1 MLTQDQLKTAL
12 LYNPMTGI
20 FVRKIKTSPR
30 INIGDVAGSTSD
42 GGYLLISVLGKQ
54 YRSHRLAWLYMTGK
68 FPDLHI
74 DHINH
79 SRKDNRW
86 ANLREASRFDNATN
100 RPLQSNNTSGVV
112 GVFKHRVTRRWC
124 AKIKVHGENIHLG
137 YYSDINSAIL
147 TRKVA
152 EFAYGFHANHGSKL

>member
-1 MLTQDQLKTAL
+1 
-12 LYNPMTGI
+12 MTGI

-100 RPLQSNNTSGVV
+100 RPLQSNNTSG
-112 GVFKHRVTRRWC
+112 